1 MAELEIYPSIWQ
13 HNPNLTEEWEYLV
26 DGFRRM
32 KQFVREATS
41 KKMALLVYLN

>member
-1 MAELEIYPSIWQ
+1 MAELEIYPSIWE
-13 HNPNLTEEWEYLV
+13 HNAHLDEEWEYLV

-32 KQFVREATS
+32 KQFVREAAA